1 MPRPLWRLAPIAMR
15 ERKHG
20 PGRSRTPEPMV
31 MDRPESVDQFHA
43 GGAAVGAM
51 LAVYDLSARALNVLV
66 PEGGRLLDLGVGSG
80 RALQRFLALRP
91 DVVATGVDLAPNML
105 ATARRFLD
113 ADEVGRRVSLVEADI
128 TALPD
133 EVTGEKWDAISSVW
147 CLHHLPD
154 RDIVRAALQQMAE
167 IRDRHGGAVWLL
179 DFHRLRHPET
189 ARAVIAVVQPEM
201 PPVLYEDAL
210 ASEAAAFTHDELR
223 TELAAAG
230 LGDLEYGFA
239 RPIPW
244 LQAFWSRGQT
254 HGGPMSQRGRT
265 EPLRG
270 PARVDA
276 MLLRR
281 GFSRLPPR

>member
-1 MPRPLWRLAPIAMR
+1 
-15 ERKHG
+15 
-20 PGRSRTPEPMV
+20 

-51 LAVYDLSARALNVLV
+51 LAVYDLSARALSDLV

-91 DVVATGVDLAPNML
+91 DVAATGVDLAPNML
-105 ATARRFLD
+105 ATARRFLE
-113 ADEVGRRVSLVEADI
+113 ADEFGRRVSLVEADI

-133 EVTGEKWDAISSVW
+133 EITDEKWDAVSCIW

-154 RDIVRAALQQMAE
+154 RDILLAALRQIAQ
-167 IRDRHGGAVWLL
+167 IRDRYGSAVWLL
-179 DFHRLRHPET
+179 DFLRLRHPET

-223 TELAAAG
+223 YELAAAG

-239 RPIPW
+239 RPISW
-244 LQAFWSRGQT
+244 LQAYWN
-254 HGGPMSQRGRT
+254 RGRT
-265 EPLRG
+265 HRGPVSRRGRSKPLRG
-270 PARVDA
+270 SARVDA
-276 MLLRR
+276 MILRR
-281 GFSRLPPR
+281 GFSRLPR